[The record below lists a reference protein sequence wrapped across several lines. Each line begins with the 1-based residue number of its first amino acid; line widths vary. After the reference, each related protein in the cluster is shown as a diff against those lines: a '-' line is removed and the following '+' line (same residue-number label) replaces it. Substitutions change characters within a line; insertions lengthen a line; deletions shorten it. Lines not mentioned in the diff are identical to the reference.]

1 MLNFSIYLQVAC
13 VVHSAYIDDDGE
25 HVYLFTPEANAV
37 RKSVLKSC
45 LPAGED
51 FIDLMFDIASE
62 FNCFQLSSSETA
74 LFSALILICPGM
86 IKLLLLKNSQS
97 FVDVIILMYLD
108 HEDVQSV
115 ATLNSMQ
122 TSIKTSLV
130 TEMSLL
136 RSRDSFVLNN
146 LLAFIDKLRLLSSE
160 HRKLLTVLKEMPNMS
175 QNEMFGLIE

>member
-1 MLNFSIYLQVAC
+1 MLNFSIYRQVAC

-86 IKLLLLKNSQS
+86 FKLIVLRKSHTISKLYC
-97 FVDVIILMYLD
+97 ILD

>member
-1 MLNFSIYLQVAC
+1 M
-13 VVHSAYIDDDGE
+13 HSAYIDDDGE

-86 IKLLLLKNSQS
+86 FKLIVLRKSHTIS
-97 FVDVIILMYLD
+97 KFYCILD

>member
-1 MLNFSIYLQVAC
+1 M
-13 VVHSAYIDDDGE
+13 
-25 HVYLFTPEANAV
+25 
-37 RKSVLKSC
+37 
-45 LPAGED
+45 
-51 FIDLMFDIASE
+51 
-62 FNCFQLSSSETA
+62 
-74 LFSALILICPGM
+74 
-86 IKLLLLKNSQS
+86 
-97 FVDVIILMYLD
+97 DVIILMYLD

>member
-1 MLNFSIYLQVAC
+1 MCRALSIHRRRWRARVLVYTGSERSAEVGAEELLAC
-13 VVHSAYIDDDGE
+13 WRGLHRSHVRHCIRVQLLSTEQQRDGPLLGAHS
-25 HVYLFTPEANAV
+25 H
-37 RKSVLKSC
+37 
-45 LPAGED
+45 
-51 FIDLMFDIASE
+51 
-62 FNCFQLSSSETA
+62 LSRYMYDQA
-74 LFSALILICPGM
+74 LT
-86 IKLLLLKNSQS
+86 LKNSHS